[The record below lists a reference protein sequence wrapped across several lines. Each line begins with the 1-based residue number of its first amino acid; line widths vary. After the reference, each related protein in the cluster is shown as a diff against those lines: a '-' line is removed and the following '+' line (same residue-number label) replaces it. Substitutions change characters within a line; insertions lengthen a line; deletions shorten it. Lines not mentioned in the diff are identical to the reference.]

1 MPDRIGHY
9 RIVRQIGRGGMGVVY
24 EAVDDVLQRSVAI
37 KTILP
42 ASDPQ
47 MRDRL
52 VREAR
57 AAAAVSHP
65 NICQLF
71 EIGEHNGDPFLA
83 MELLDGQ
90 SLAERLESGP
100 MPPQEAIATAVT
112 VLSALEALH
121 RRSIVHRDL
130 KPSNVFL
137 SPHGV
142 KLLDFGLARAFAL
155 ATGESASTL
164 DVNISPAR
172 AETALTMPGI
182 LLGTPRYMSPEQ
194 VRGEEIDARTDL
206 FAVGAMLFEMLSG
219 RPAFG
224 GGTPIEALHAVLH
237 EQPPALVGSLAVVD
251 TDRVIQRAMMKS
263 ARDRYQTAEEMLQ
276 ELRGCLGR
284 GDLTGAVSARATTRL
299 MVLPFR
305 ILRPD
310 PTVDFLAFS
319 LPDAITVALSGLES
333 LVVRSSLAASKY
345 STDNLDLRTLAAD
358 AGLDAIVTGSLLHS
372 GGQVRVS
379 VQLVAVPDGT
389 VLWTH
394 AFQVPLDDMFQVQDA
409 VCSAVVEALALPL
422 SSREQRMLRRDVPA
436 SSDAYAHYLRANR
449 LSNVAAQ
456 WLQASEAYQ
465 QAVEADPSYAPAWA
479 RYGRCLRIMAK
490 YGTGAEVTRWRT
502 EAESAFQRAFRINP
516 DLSLAHNL
524 YTYAEVE
531 SGRARQ
537 AVARLLGL
545 VRARTSD
552 PELYAGL
559 VHACRYTGLLDASV
573 AAFQRARRLDPSI
586 RTSVAHTFFWRG
598 EFVRAIEFD
607 VDDPAYL
614 SVVALVVLGRK
625 EEADAINRAA
635 HDHPPANAH
644 LLQVVEA
651 VSAMTT
657 GDRVA
662 ATAAVERL
670 VSLPMF
676 TDPEGLYYWAHT
688 MAAAG
693 DYDRSLDLLEKSV
706 SMGLHSTSALE
717 VTPTLEPL
725 RSSPRFKT
733 LLDSA
738 REHQALAEKTFA
750 EADGPRLLGLK

>member
-1 MPDRIGHY
+1 MADRIGHY

-42 ASDPQ
+42 ASDPL

-100 MPPQEAIATAVT
+100 MPPQEAITTAIT
-112 VLSALEALH
+112 VLSALDALH

-142 KLLDFGLARAFAL
+142 KLLDFGLARPFAFSAD
-155 ATGESASTL
+155 ESATTL
-164 DVNISPAR
+164 DVNISPSR
-172 AETALTMPGI
+172 ADTALTLPGI

-194 VRGEEIDARTDL
+194 VRGAEIDARTDL

-224 GGTPIEALHAVLH
+224 GNSPIEALHAVLH

-251 TDRVIQRAMMKS
+251 TDRVIQRAMMKMP
-263 ARDRYQTAEEMLQ
+263 RDRYQTADEMQQ
-276 ELRGCLGR
+276 ELRSCLGR

-310 PTVDFLAFS
+310 PAVDFLAFS

-345 STDNLDLRTLAAD
+345 STDHLDLRTLAAD

-372 GGQVRVS
+372 GGQLRVS

-394 AFQVPLDDMFQVQDA
+394 AFQVPLDDLFQVQDTI
-409 VCSAVVEALALPL
+409 CSAVVEALALPL

-436 SSDAYAHYLRANR
+436 SSEAYGHYLRANR

-465 QAVEADPSYAPAWA
+465 QAVEADPTYAPAWA

-490 YGTGAEVTRWRT
+490 YGTEPIVTTWRD
-502 EAESAFQRAFRINP
+502 EAEAAFQRAFRINP

-537 AVARLLGL
+537 AVVRLLGL

-573 AAFQRARRLDPSI
+573 AAFQRARRLDPSM
-586 RTSVAHTFFWRG
+586 RTSIAHTFFWRG
-598 EFVRAIEFD
+598 EFERAIEFD
-607 VDDPAYL
+607 VDDPAYV
-614 SVVALVVLGRK
+614 SVVSLVVLGRK
-625 EEADAINRAA
+625 EEADAICRAA
-635 HDHPPANAH
+635 HERPPANAH
-644 LLQVVEA
+644 LVQVVEA

-657 GDRVA
+657 GDRIA
-662 ATAAVERL
+662 GTAAVERL
-670 VSLPMF
+670 AGLPMF
-676 TDPEGLYYWAHT
+676 TDPEGLYYWAHAMT
-688 MAAAG
+688 AIG
-693 DYDRSLDLLEKSV
+693 DYDRALELLEKSV
-706 SMGLHSTSALE
+706 SLGLHSTSALE

-725 RSSPRFKT
+725 RSSPRFKV
-733 LLDSA
+733 LLETA
-738 REHQALAEKTFA
+738 REHQAVAEKTFV